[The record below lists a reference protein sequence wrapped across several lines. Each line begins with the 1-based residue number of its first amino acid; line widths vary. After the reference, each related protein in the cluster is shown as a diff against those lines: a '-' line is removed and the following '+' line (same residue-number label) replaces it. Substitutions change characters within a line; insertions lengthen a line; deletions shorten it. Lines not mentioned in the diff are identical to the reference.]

1 MDKYTDLEQ
10 ALRDPSLAIITDSIT
25 KYTELNK
32 VFTRY
37 RNGSLTITPTNSW
50 VTRYRKGM
58 TLSKGE

>member
-37 RNGSLTITPTNSW
+37 RVLP
-50 VTRYRKGM
+50 RKQKRF
-58 TLSKGE
+58 SNYYSN